1 MTDLIEIKKVDG
13 KVILVNTILK
23 NQDHD
28 YVLNYV
34 IRHYAATMRY
44 QDYGFDKPI
53 LGIGPSGCGFLDDS
67 EKFFGR
73 GYNDGLVM
81 ICPSRDEMK
90 EYGLLS
96 DLYLMYDD
104 EDLTEDRI
112 YFD

>member
-1 MTDLIEIKKVDG
+1 MTDLIEIKKVNG
-13 KVILVNTILK
+13 KVIVVTTILK
-23 NQDHD
+23 NQDHE
-28 YVLNYV
+28 YVLNEV
-34 IRHYAATMRY
+34 IKRYSATMRY

-73 GYNDGLVM
+73 GYDGGLVM

-90 EYGLLS
+90 KHGVS
-96 DLYLMYDD
+96 KLYLMYDD

-112 YFD
+112 YFE